1 MGKIKK
7 IIQVKDG
14 VKYSYDGGT
23 NDLATKETAGL
34 VELATSDEVKTGTDD
49 TRAITPKGLKDALTS
64 TDTNPIPDASTT
76 VKGISRF
83 ATSEEVDAGTLN
95 NVGISPNEMQR
106 WVKSNT
112 LKPVT
117 KYTTLYIKQDTGVD
131 SIADGTQ
138 ERPFKSLLTCYKYIT
153 SSLGNTS
160 NYSRITIK
168 FLSDYTETATTITFG
183 STNLSLG
190 VGLTI
195 DGEGFNV
202 ILCPLITYSC
212 CIDLKNLTIKYSE
225 NNNTFRFCIDVLYS
239 SIVRIYGTVKFV
251 IDVNNTNKGSFVTVM
266 RSIYGAEIALYD
278 GFIIEFNNDISIA
291 NTFFCGVNGSVSLYG
306 NIYINN
312 STITLNQIINLISN
326 GRFSIGN
333 YNISGTSNI
342 IGQKYFLN
350 YKSHLILNGRGNE
363 VINLGSKAGETVN
376 DSLVY

>member
-1 MGKIKK
+1 MAENISK
-7 IIQVKDG
+7 
-14 VKYSYDGGT
+14 
-23 NDLATKETAGL
+23 DLANRL
-34 VELATSDEVKTGTDD
+34 LAK
-49 TRAITPKGLKDALTS
+49 
-64 TDTNPIPDASTT
+64 
-76 VKGISRF
+76 
-83 ATSEEVDAGTLN
+83 
-95 NVGISPNEMQR
+95 
-106 WVKSNT
+106 T

-117 KYTTLYIKQDTGVD
+117 EYTTLYIKQDTGDD

-138 ERPFKSLLTCYKYIT
+138 ERPFKSLLACHNYIT
-153 SSLGNTS
+153 SNLGNTNS
-160 NYSRITIK
+160 FSRITIK
-168 FLSDYTETATTITFG
+168 FLSDYTETNTLITFG
-183 STNLSLG
+183 STNLGLG

-266 RSIYGAEIALYD
+266 RSLYGAEIALYD

-291 NTFFCGVNGSVSLYG
+291 NTFFCGVNGSVTLYG

-363 VINLGSKAGETVN
+363 VINLGSKAGEAVN